1 MEKSD
6 KELKNRLK
14 AAESTMSQLREHLQ
28 KICDSG
34 QNSNW
39 LPTEIVLAGW
49 VKEAIDNYFLK
60 WGSK

>member
-14 AAESTMSQLREHLQ
+14 AAESTMSQLRKHLQ
-28 KICDSG
+28 KICDSE
-34 QNSNW
+34 QNISW
-39 LPTEIVLAGW
+39 LPTEIVLARW